1 MRSCLLNEDS
11 MPKLIGQEGEE
22 DLLLVEGFDGRQIDV
37 FGSFDELV
45 GLCHVEDEFV
55 ADEFG
60 GSIVDVGTEIHVP
73 AQGGE
78 DHGDAL
84 DVDGHTEYDGV
95 EFFAEHADEG
105 WIRGL
110 EMMPETLF
118 LFGREC
124 ELAWTREQ

>member
-1 MRSCLLNEDS
+1 MSEF
-11 MPKLIGQEGEE
+11 IGEEGEKY
-22 DLLLVEGFDGRQIDV
+22 LLLVEGFDD
-37 FGSFDELV
+37 GSLDLVCAPDELV
-45 GLCHVEDEFV
+45 GLRHVEDEFV

-124 ELAWTREQ
+124 VLAWTRK